1 MPSVLLVDDDQ
12 LILQV
17 LSGYLEK
24 AGFQT
29 TCHSQPLLALAAIE
43 VERPDVIIADH
54 VMPGVNGVAFLEL
67 AVTRSPESAR
77 ILCSAHA
84 DSEVVIQAVNVGQV
98 HRIIPK
104 PPREVE
110 FVSAVRQA
118 AEMVALRRKNEEL
131 TEALRIQNLRLE
143 EIVRERTE
151 ALLQGFVGSLDA
163 RDSGTRWHSQRVARY
178 ARRLAAQLGI
188 ADPEIGIIERGS
200 LLHDIGK
207 IGVPDGILLKEG
219 PLSSEEWGQ
228 MREHPRLGWE
238 LLQGVDYLRVASSVV
253 LHHHERWDGKGYPA
267 GIPAEQISI
276 GARIFQVV
284 DAYDAMTTDRPYRRS
299 TTHAQ
304 ACLELARSAGTQFD
318 PAVVKAFLAVPFE
331 EWDRIRRLIDE
342 RARQREAPP
351 RPPDG

>member
-1 MPSVLLVDDDQ
+1 MPTVLLVDDDK

-17 LSGYLEK
+17 LSDMLER
-24 AGFQT
+24 AGFHT
-29 TCHSQPLLALAAIE
+29 TCHSQPLEALAAIE

-118 AEMVALRRKNEEL
+118 AEVVALRRRNEEL
-131 TEALRIQNLRLE
+131 TATLRSQNLRLE

-178 ARRLAAQLGI
+178 ARRLAVQLGVVEP
-188 ADPEIGIIERGS
+188 DLSVIERGS

-219 PLSSEEWGQ
+219 PLSSEEWRQ
-228 MREHPRLGWE
+228 MREHPQLGWT
-238 LLQGVDYLRVASSVV
+238 LLQTVDYLRVASPVV
-253 LHHHERWDGKGYPA
+253 LHHHERWDGTGYPA
-267 GIPAEQISI
+267 GISGERIAL

-284 DAYDAMTTDRPYRRS
+284 DAYDAMTTDRPYRRGTS
-299 TTHAQ
+299 H
-304 ACLELARSAGTQFD
+304 ELSCQELNRASGTQFD

-331 EWDRIRRLIDE
+331 DWSRIRQHIDE
-342 RARQREAPP
+342 RA
-351 RPPDG
+351 GGKS

>member
-17 LSGYLEK
+17 LSGMLER

-29 TCHSQPLLALAAIE
+29 SCYSQPLQALAAIE

-77 ILCSAHA
+77 ILCSAYT

-104 PPREVE
+104 PPQEVE

-118 AEMVALRRKNEEL
+118 AEVVALRRRNEEL
-131 TEALRIQNLRLE
+131 AETLRIQNLRLE

-178 ARRLAAQLGI
+178 ARRLAVQLGI
-188 ADPEIGIIERGS
+188 ADAEIGIIERGS

-238 LLQGVDYLRVASSVV
+238 LLQNVDYLRVASSVV
-253 LHHHERWDGKGYPA
+253 LHHHERWDGTGYPA
-267 GIPAEQISI
+267 GISAERISI

-284 DAYDAMTTDRPYRRS
+284 DAYDAMTTDRPYRLG
-299 TTHAQ
+299 TTHDL
-304 ACLELARSAGTQFD
+304 ACLEITRSSGTQFD
-318 PAVVKAFLAVPFE
+318 PAVVTAFLAVPFE
-331 EWDRIRRLIDE
+331 DWARIRRLIDE
-342 RARQREAPP
+342 RARQELATP
-351 RPPDG
+351 RPPPG